1 MKASKGMRSHTHV
14 LTVPI
19 PHTERYFSPPNHL
32 CTHIE
37 LKKALLIVDRGS
49 REPEVRQELEQICLL
64 AKTRAGYDYVDY
76 SFLEVL
82 PPFIAE
88 GIDLC
93 MAVGASFI
101 TVMPYFLYPG
111 MKLKDTVKQ
120 SAKIGRDKNLKLV
133 ITKPLSYHPM
143 MVQLIIDR
151 VNELKKSKGI
161 VQLDKEC
168 DVVLIGH
175 GSSDKNAHD
184 AFVYAANAIMP
195 YYRNVE
201 FCFLELDHPNIE
213 EGIGRAV
220 AGNPHILLVVPY
232 FLHKGAHIKRDVI
245 KDLNVALDKYN
256 FKNVFMGQHLGVDTK
271 LVDIVIERAR
281 DVEKRLGI

>member
-1 MKASKGMRSHTHV
+1 VRSYTQAPSYQAR
-14 LTVPI
+14 LN
-19 PHTERYFSPPNHL
+19 ERYFSPPNYL
-32 CTHIE
+32 CIYTQ

-49 REPEVRQELEQICLL
+49 REPDVRHELEQICFL
-64 AKTRAGYDYVDY
+64 AKQRADYDHVDY

-82 PPFIAE
+82 PPFIPE
-88 GIDLC
+88 GISQC
-93 MAVGASFI
+93 MAAGTNFI

-151 VNELKKSKGI
+151 IDELKKSRCI
-161 VQLDKEC
+161 SQPDREC

-184 AFVYAANAIMP
+184 AFVYAANAIKP

-201 FCFLELDHPNIE
+201 FCFLELDRPNIE
-213 EGIGRAV
+213 NGIGQVV
-220 AGNPHILLVVPY
+220 ARDPQTILIVPY

-245 KDLNVALDKYN
+245 KDLNAALDKYK
-256 FKNVFMGQHLGVDTK
+256 FKNAFMGHHLGVDEK
-271 LVDIVIERAR
+271 LVNIIIERAR
-281 DVEKRLGI
+281 EVEKRFGL

>member
-1 MKASKGMRSHTHV
+1 MRSYTQAPSYQAR
-14 LTVPI
+14 LN
-19 PHTERYFSPPNHL
+19 ERYFSPPNYL
-32 CTHIE
+32 CIYTQ

-49 REPEVRQELEQICLL
+49 REPDVRHELKQICFL
-64 AKTRAGYDYVDY
+64 AKQRADYDHVDY

-82 PPFIAE
+82 PPFIPE
-88 GIDLC
+88 GISQC
-93 MAVGASFI
+93 MAAGTNFI

-151 VNELKKSKGI
+151 IDELKKSRCI
-161 VQLDKEC
+161 SQPDREC

-184 AFVYAANAIMP
+184 AFVYAANAIKP

-201 FCFLELDHPNIE
+201 FCFLELDRPNIE
-213 EGIGRAV
+213 NGIGQVV
-220 AGNPHILLVVPY
+220 ARDPESILIVPY

-245 KDLNVALDKYN
+245 KDVNAALDKYK
-256 FKNVFMGQHLGVDTK
+256 FKNAFMGHHLGVDEK
-271 LVDIVIERAR
+271 LVNIIIERAR
-281 DVEKRLGI
+281 EVEKRFGL

>member
-1 MKASKGMRSHTHV
+1 MRSYTQAPSYQAR
-14 LTVPI
+14 LN
-19 PHTERYFSPPNHL
+19 ERYFSPPNYL
-32 CTHIE
+32 CIYTQ

-49 REPEVRQELEQICLL
+49 REPDVRHELEQICFL
-64 AKTRAGYDYVDY
+64 AKQRADYDHVDY

-82 PPFIAE
+82 PPFIPE
-88 GIDLC
+88 GISQC
-93 MAVGASFI
+93 MAAGTNFI

-151 VNELKKSKGI
+151 IDELKKSRCI
-161 VQLDKEC
+161 SQPDREC

-184 AFVYAANAIMP
+184 AFVYAANAIKP

-201 FCFLELDHPNIE
+201 FCFLELDRPNIE
-213 EGIGRAV
+213 NGIGQVV
-220 AGNPHILLVVPY
+220 ARDPQTILIVPY

-245 KDLNVALDKYN
+245 KDVNAALDKYK
-256 FKNVFMGQHLGVDTK
+256 FKNAFMGHHLGVDEK
-271 LVDIVIERAR
+271 LVNIIIERAR
-281 DVEKRLGI
+281 EVEKRFGL

>member
-1 MKASKGMRSHTHV
+1 MRSYTQAPSYQAR
-14 LTVPI
+14 LN
-19 PHTERYFSPPNHL
+19 ERYFSPPNYL
-32 CTHIE
+32 CIYTQ

-49 REPEVRQELEQICLL
+49 REPDVRHELEQICFL
-64 AKTRAGYDYVDY
+64 AKQRADYDHVDY

-82 PPFIAE
+82 PPFIPE
-88 GIDLC
+88 GISQC
-93 MAVGASFI
+93 MAAGTNFI

-151 VNELKKSKGI
+151 IDELKKSRCI
-161 VQLDKEC
+161 SQPDREC

-184 AFVYAANAIMP
+184 AFVYAANAIKP

-201 FCFLELDHPNIE
+201 FCFLELDRPNIE
-213 EGIGRAV
+213 NGIGQVV
-220 AGNPHILLVVPY
+220 ARDPESIIIVPY

-245 KDLNVALDKYN
+245 KDLNAALDKYK
-256 FKNVFMGQHLGVDTK
+256 FKNAFMGHHLGVDEK
-271 LVDIVIERAR
+271 LVNIIIERAR
-281 DVEKRLGI
+281 EVEKRFGL

>member
-1 MKASKGMRSHTHV
+1 VRSYT
-14 LTVPI
+14 LAPSYQARLN
-19 PHTERYFSPPNHL
+19 ERYFSPPNYL
-32 CTHIE
+32 CIYTQ

-49 REPEVRQELEQICLL
+49 READVRHELEQICFL
-64 AKTRAGYDYVDY
+64 AKQHADYDHVDY

-82 PPFIAE
+82 PPFIPE
-88 GIDLC
+88 GISQC
-93 MAVGASFI
+93 MAAGTNFI

-120 SAKIGRDKNLKLV
+120 SAKMARDKNLKLV

-143 MVQLIIDR
+143 MVELIIDR
-151 VNELKKSKGI
+151 IDELKKSRRI
-161 VQLDKEC
+161 SQPDREC

-184 AFVYAANAIMP
+184 AFVYAANAIRP

-201 FCFLELDHPNIE
+201 FCFLELDRPNIE
-213 EGIGRAV
+213 DGIGQVV
-220 AGNPHILLVVPY
+220 ARDPQAILIVPY

-245 KDLNVALDKYN
+245 KDLNAALDKYK
-256 FKNVFMGQHLGVDTK
+256 FKNAFMGHHLGVDEK
-271 LVDIVIERAR
+271 LVNIIIERAR
-281 DVEKRLGI
+281 EVEKRFGL

>member
-1 MKASKGMRSHTHV
+1 VRSYTQAPSYQAR
-14 LTVPI
+14 LN
-19 PHTERYFSPPNHL
+19 ERYFSPPNYL
-32 CTHIE
+32 CIYTQ

-49 REPEVRQELEQICLL
+49 REPDVRHELKQICFL
-64 AKTRAGYDYVDY
+64 AKQRADYDHVDY

-82 PPFIAE
+82 PPFIPE
-88 GIDLC
+88 GISQC
-93 MAVGASFI
+93 MAAGTNFI

-151 VNELKKSKGI
+151 IDELKKSRCI
-161 VQLDKEC
+161 SQPDREC

-184 AFVYAANAIMP
+184 AFVYAANAIKP

-201 FCFLELDHPNIE
+201 FCFLELDRPNIE
-213 EGIGRAV
+213 NGIGQVV
-220 AGNPHILLVVPY
+220 ARDPQTILIVPY

-245 KDLNVALDKYN
+245 KDLNAALDKYK
-256 FKNVFMGQHLGVDTK
+256 FKNAFMGHHLGVDEK
-271 LVDIVIERAR
+271 LVNIIIERAR
-281 DVEKRLGI
+281 EVEKRFGL

>member
-1 MKASKGMRSHTHV
+1 VPACTQASYQA
-14 LTVPI
+14 L
-19 PHTERYFSPPNHL
+19 HTERYFSLPNYL
-32 CTHIE
+32 CTYTQ

-49 REPEVRQELEQICLL
+49 REPDVRHELEQICLL
-64 AKTRAGYDYVDY
+64 AKQRGGYDHVDY

-88 GIDLC
+88 GISQC
-93 MAVGASFI
+93 MAAGTSFI

-120 SAKIGRDKNLKLV
+120 SAKICKDKNLKLV

-151 VNELKKSKGI
+151 INELKKSKCI
-161 VQLDKEC
+161 SQPDREC

-184 AFVYAANAIMP
+184 AFVYAANSITQ
-195 YYRNVE
+195 YYRKVE
-201 FCFLELDHPNIE
+201 FCFLELDRPNIE

-220 AGNPHILLVVPY
+220 AGNPRVILIVPY

-245 KDLNVALDKYN
+245 KDLNAAFDKYN
-256 FKNVFMGQHLGVDTK
+256 FNNAFMGQHLGVDEK
-271 LVDIVIERAR
+271 LVDIIIERASE
-281 DVEKRLGI
+281 VEKRLGI

>member
-1 MKASKGMRSHTHV
+1 MKVSKDIGARTHV
-14 LTVPI
+14 LTVPS
-19 PHTERYFSPPNHL
+19 PHTERYFSPPNYLFKH
-32 CTHIE
+32 TQ

-49 REPEVRQELEQICLL
+49 REPDVRQELEQICSL
-64 AKTRAGYDYVDY
+64 AKIRAGYDYVDY

-88 GIDLC
+88 GIGRC
-93 MAVGASFI
+93 MGVGASFI

-133 ITKPLSYHPM
+133 ITKPLSYHPIM
-143 MVQLIIDR
+143 AQLIIDR
-151 VNELKKSKGI
+151 INELKKSKGI

-184 AFVYAANAIMP
+184 AFVYVANAITP

-201 FCFLELDHPNIE
+201 FCFLELDRPNIE
-213 EGIGRAV
+213 EGIRRAV
-220 AGNPHILLVVPY
+220 AGNPHIILIVPY

-245 KDLNVALDKYN
+245 KDLDAALDKYN
-256 FKNVFMGQHLGVDTK
+256 FKNVFMAQHLGVDEK
-271 LVDIVIERAR
+271 LVDIVIERAS
-281 DVEKRLGI
+281 DVEKRLDI